1 MHVKFYDKI
10 TAEKIISKCS
20 AKGCLVDKQIQ
31 HFLIIPAEE

>member
-1 MHVKFYDKI
+1 MYVTFYDKI

-31 HFLIIPAEE
+31 HFLIIPVDQ